1 MASDATNRRGPHSI
15 EPAMDGE
22 AGFTFP
28 PVTPSP
34 PMSPRAGAGAAG
46 DPRAPA
52 SPGALSPR
60 SRLSRINKPSSS
72 NANASPPASPELS
85 IFELAELERKL
96 VAGGSPVDRDA
107 AAGTSASSSSSST
120 ALLDRERDS
129 VLKSL
134 SQILGEVANQVRDT
148 DSRVAALEAANEA
161 WKARAERAEGR
172 AGDLERKLDATR
184 EELLAMHDKTAS
196 KVAKIAA
203 KDAAKSPRD
212 ADDSPR
218 VNAMQ
223 REAESLDRYA
233 RETRAVVERLEAG
246 AESLGREVRR
256 LATGE
261 ARTRE
266 QLAERR
272 NRSDE
277 EIERRLASFES
288 RLEATV
294 TTVTTVPAQVDA
306 LRAEVTGAIAAAKDA
321 AVERA
326 VAVAERALVE
336 TAKGLKRERADEQSS
351 LVSSLNAAVTQL
363 DRSWRLELEHCR
375 ARSDAIKRECD
386 AAIAQA
392 LERKRRDDSEAAEL
406 VSAKIRKCEDLCRS
420 FIDAVAE
427 GRRELASVLD
437 EARVGERV
445 ASEASAAREAAERST
460 RAAEDASAR
469 VIEASTLA
477 DRVAASQA
485 ELERDARERIQDI
498 ERAVAD
504 TVDAVAEQLGGFK
517 TTIEGRVDVMD
528 AKAEE
533 CRERAEFAS
542 RCADHASAVSADAEV
557 TAETAR
563 ETAEAMG
570 TGLLEARAVMQA
582 YADAVQRAEAAAARC
597 VGVVRTAVRDQID
610 FHAAMK
616 TAVDDAS
623 TVGYAARNAAQ
634 EACESTA
641 DAGKLARVAVA
652 EAMAEI
658 RTDAKELASLVRKEK
673 RAAAKATKLAKKD
686 RELARETLRRAEERA
701 RSIEGKSI
709 ASAEERAKKAEARA
723 KAEIADAV
731 AERARLVASAEEKV
745 KRTEAEARSRDV
757 AAKKRLKDAEAKL
770 EALAAERNDLTRQIA
785 ASSGAMAKAMV
796 AMAER
801 AGAGGGGRGGV
812 VSRGTPGSSGKGVT
826 KGVSPARPRLPA
838 DDASPFSTRGF
849 DRSLGVALPG
859 MVEAAARLRA
869 ANVDQSQSQNQSQS
883 QSQSQIDS
891 PFGDVSA
898 SASAA
903 YRLSVAG
910 SISPAS
916 SSVFD
921 RLSRTSPV
929 ASDGAARLRSLSASL
944 REKSVEVERMRSAV
958 STAAAGLATSPAPVR
973 RGGVGPRGDSP
984 GAGWEVSPVGAATS
998 PPRHRPT
1005 LSIAP
1010 PAETIDDDAEAGEA
1024 EEETDEGRT
1033 VTNRYEP
1040 STPAAESA
1048 RKARASLDAARSI
1061 VARLN
1066 SPPGES
1072 RDVVQPGESP
1082 PGESP
1087 PGHPRGLARSA
1098 MKPPPSPATRGAE
1111 AAGSEVA
1118 RNFLRG
1124 ARGSGNARGDPSSPV
1139 ARGLA
1144 MFDSPA

>member
-1 MASDATNRRGPHSI
+1 M
-15 EPAMDGE
+15 PAMDGE

-107 AAGTSASSSSSST
+107 AAGTNASSSST
-120 ALLDRERDS
+120 RLLDRERDS

-148 DSRVAALEAANEA
+148 DSRVAALEAANQA
-161 WKARAERAEGR
+161 WKLRAERAEGR

-460 RAAEDASAR
+460 RAAEEASAR

-623 TVGYAARNAAQ
+623 TVGYAARSAAQ

-801 AGAGGGGRGGV
+801 AGAGGGRGGV
-812 VSRGTPGSSGKGVT
+812 VSRGTPGSSAKGFT

-869 ANVDQSQSQNQSQS
+869 ANVDQSQSQTQSQS

-910 SISPAS
+910 PISPAS

-944 REKSVEVERMRSAV
+944 REKSAEVERMRSAV

-973 RGGVGPRGDSP
+973 RGGGGARGNSP

-1010 PAETIDDDAEAGEA
+1010 PAETIDDDAEAAKA
-1024 EEETDEGRT
+1024 EEETDVGRT

-1040 STPAAESA
+1040 YTPAVESA
-1048 RKARASLDAARSI
+1048 RKARASLDAAMSI

>member
-1 MASDATNRRGPHSI
+1 
-15 EPAMDGE
+15 MDGE

-28 PVTPSP
+28 PVIPSP
-34 PMSPRAGAGAAG
+34 PMSPRAGTGAAG
-46 DPRAPA
+46 DPRAPV

-72 NANASPPASPELS
+72 ERNDANASPPASPELS

-107 AAGTSASSSSSST
+107 AAGTSSSSSST
-120 ALLDRERDS
+120 RLLDRERDS

-134 SQILGEVANQVRDT
+134 SQILGEVASQVRDT
-148 DSRVAALEAANEA
+148 DSRVAALEAANGAERAEREA
-161 WKARAERAEGR
+161 WKVRAERAEGR

-196 KVAKIAA
+196 KVAKIA
-203 KDAAKSPRD
+203 KDSAKSPE
-212 ADDSPR
+212 ADSPR
-218 VNAMQ
+218 VSAMR
-223 REAESLDRYA
+223 REVESLDRYA

-261 ARTRE
+261 ARTTRTRE
-266 QLAERR
+266 QLANGR
-272 NRSDE
+272 NLGDE
-277 EIERRLASFES
+277 ETNRRLANVDA
-288 RLEATV
+288 RLEAMDAAV
-294 TTVTTVPAQVDA
+294 NVISRTTVPAHIDA
-306 LRAEVTGAIAAAKDA
+306 LRAEVTGAVAAAKDA

-326 VAVAERALVE
+326 VASAERALVE

-351 LVSSLNAAVTQL
+351 LVSSLNDAVTQL
-363 DRSWRLELEHCR
+363 DRSWRLKLDDCR
-375 ARSDAIKRECD
+375 AHVDAVKRECD
-386 AAIAQA
+386 ATIAQA
-392 LERKRRDDSEAAEL
+392 LERKRKDDSDDAEL
-406 VSAKIRKCEDLCRS
+406 AASRSRRALERCAECEDLCRS

-427 GRRELASVLD
+427 GRRELASLLD

-445 ASEASAAREAAERST
+445 ASEASAARAAAERST
-460 RAAEDASAR
+460 RAAEEASAR
-469 VIEASTLA
+469 ANESTELA
-477 DRVAASQA
+477 TRIAASQS

-498 ERAVAD
+498 EKAVAD

-517 TTIEGRVDVMD
+517 TTIEGRVELMD

-533 CRERAEFAS
+533 CRERAEFAT

-582 YADAVQRAEAAAARC
+582 YADAVLRAEAAAARC
-597 VGVVRTAVRDQID
+597 VDVVRTSVRDQIEY
-610 FHAAMK
+610 HAAMK

-658 RTDAKELASLVRKEK
+658 RTDAEELASLVRKEK

-709 ASAEERAKKAEARA
+709 ASAEARAKKAEARA
-723 KAEIADAV
+723 KAEIAEAV
-731 AERARLVASAEEKV
+731 AERARLVSAAEEKV
-745 KRTEAEARSRDV
+745 RRTEAEAKSRDV

-785 ASSGAMAKAMV
+785 ASSGAMAKAMA

-801 AGAGGGGRGGV
+801 AGGGGGGGMGAG
-812 VSRGTPGSSGKGVT
+812 VSPGSKGVS
-826 KGVSPARPRLPA
+826 KGVSPARPRPRPRLPA
-838 DDASPFSTRGF
+838 DDASPVAPRGF
-849 DRSLGVALPG
+849 DGSLGVALPG

-869 ANVDQSQSQNQSQS
+869 ANDDRGQTQN
-883 QSQSQIDS
+883 DE
-891 PFGDVSA
+891 FGDVSVSA

-910 SISPAS
+910 PISPAA

-921 RLSRTSPV
+921 RLSRTSPSS
-929 ASDGAARLRSLSASL
+929 SDGAARLRSLSASL
-944 REKSVEVERMRSAV
+944 REKSADVERVRSAV
-958 STAAAGLATSPAPVR
+958 STAAAGLATSPAPAV
-973 RGGVGPRGDSP
+973 GGGANANSP
-984 GAGWEVSPVGAATS
+984 GMGWEVSPVGAATS
-998 PPRHRPT
+998 PRRHRPT

-1010 PAETIDDDAEAGEA
+1010 PAETIDDDDDEEAKAAEGEEA
-1024 EEETDEGRT
+1024 DDERRT
-1033 VTNRYEP
+1033 VTDRHEP

-1066 SPPGES
+1066 SPPG
-1072 RDVVQPGESP
+1072 DAPPGDSP
-1082 PGESP
+1082 PA
-1087 PGHPRGLARSA
+1087 RRSA

-1124 ARGSGNARGDPSSPV
+1124 AAGGRRAARGTGNAGDPSSPV